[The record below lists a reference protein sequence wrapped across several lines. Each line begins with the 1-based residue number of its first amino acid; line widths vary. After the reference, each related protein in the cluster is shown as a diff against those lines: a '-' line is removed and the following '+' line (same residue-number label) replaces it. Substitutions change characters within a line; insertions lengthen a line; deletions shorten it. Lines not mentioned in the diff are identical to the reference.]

1 MSAPQLS
8 EKNYFAN
15 YYVELKN
22 GCENFDQEVEKIKLC
37 KNDLERIQFVENFKG
52 LSGHDEKLQ
61 IRKESHGKNAAA
73 GLDFKEKGNMA
84 FKAQKWIEAMV
95 LYTKSYVALPEDK
108 VSEKAIVLANRSAA
122 LYHLDKYDEAM
133 IDIKRSM
140 DYGYPKDLI
149 YKLYERLARCYMAKK
164 DYPNTIKYFKT
175 MITAM
180 DDATSLAAA
189 RKSQLNTVAMTMIKM
204 LERDPRTTKQM
215 EIRKKKG
222 LTGDEM
228 PCLAIADEMEFIS
241 PDVRFDE
248 NRMEGRFARAAADIK
263 VGEEILVEKPF
274 VAVLLEK
281 FSKTHCENCFIRT
294 AIPVACPKCVDV
306 IYCSEKCQK
315 RAANTYHKYECG
327 LLTTVWSSGASINCH
342 MALRIFT
349 NKSVQHFLEIADKID
364 EKLSVAELQKIP
376 KDDYRRIAHLV
387 RHEEDRS
394 ASNFF
399 QHGLMARFLTK
410 CLIAANYFGENPKK
424 ENIERIEALALRNL
438 QFLQFNTHEVAELH
452 KSQTD
457 GSEKTQFIGG
467 ALYPTL
473 ALFNHSCDPSVVR
486 YFRGTTI
493 HINMIKPVEAGLQ
506 ISENY
511 GPIYTQ
517 ETRSERLAK
526 LKDLY
531 KFECCCDACLENW
544 PTFDKLPTDVIR
556 FRCDAPN
563 KCNAVI
569 EIPPNCNDFMVKCL
583 TCNEST
589 NILKGLKVMQDTE
602 MMTRTAKR
610 LYDTGDY
617 SKALN
622 KYVDLIKIM
631 SEVLA
636 PPFPDYCQCQQFLKD
651 CFLHLGNCY
660 NLD

>member
-1 MSAPQLS
+1 MSSTLG
-8 EKNYFAN
+8 EKNYFAS
-15 YYVELKN
+15 YYVQLKN
-22 GCENFDQEVEKIKLC
+22 SIEHFDEEVEKIGQC
-37 KNDLERIQFVENFKG
+37 KNDLERVHFVENFKG
-52 LSGHDEKLQ
+52 LNEGQDEALQ
-61 IRKESHGKNAAA
+61 IRREFRGKSAAIA
-73 GLDFKEKGNMA
+73 LDFKEKGNMA
-84 FKAQKWIEAMV
+84 FKAQKWLEAMV
-95 LYTKSYVALPEDK
+95 LYTKSYVALPEDN
-108 VSEKAIVLANRSAA
+108 VNEKSIILANRSAA
-122 LYHLDKYDEAM
+122 LYHLEKYDEAM
-133 IDIKRSM
+133 IDIKRSL
-140 DYGYPKDLI
+140 DYGYPKDLL

-164 DYPNTIKYFKT
+164 DYPNTIKYFKL
-175 MITAM
+175 MITSM
-180 DDATSLAAA
+180 DDAKNLPAT

-204 LERDPRTTKQM
+204 LERDPRTNKQM

-222 LTGDEM
+222 LPEEV
-228 PCLAIADEMEFIS
+228 PLSLAIADEKEFIS
-241 PDVRFDE
+241 EAIRFDE
-248 NRMEGRFARAAADIK
+248 NRCEGRFVRAATDVK
-263 VGEEILVEKPF
+263 VGDEILVEKPF

-281 FSKTHCENCFIRT
+281 FAKTHCENCFIRT
-294 AIPVACPKCVDV
+294 AIPVACPKCADV
-306 IYCSEKCQK
+306 VYCSEKCQK
-315 RAANTYHKYECG
+315 RAAKSYHKYECG
-327 LLTTVWSSGASINCH
+327 ILPTIWSSGASVNCH
-342 MALRIFT
+342 MALRILT
-349 NKSVQHFLEIADKID
+349 SRSMDHFLEVFDKID
-364 EKLSVAELQKIP
+364 DKLTADEIQKIP

-387 RHEEDRS
+387 RHEDERT

-399 QHGLMARFLTK
+399 QHALMARFLTK
-410 CLIAANYFGENPKK
+410 CLKAVEYFGENPKAEDILK
-424 ENIERIEALALRNL
+424 IESIALRNL

-457 GSEKTQFIGG
+457 GSEKTAFIGG

-486 YFRGTTI
+486 YYRGTTI

-506 ISENY
+506 ICENY

-517 ETRSERLAK
+517 ETRNERQAK

-569 EIPPNCNDFMVKCL
+569 EVPPNCNDFMVKCL

-651 CFLHLGNCY
+651 CFLHLGNFY